1 MSQRF
6 GFYESLQHAV
16 TTLLEF
22 GYGRS
27 KFRRSNFVYNA
38 GKNMIRLHH
47 NRISIPSMKVNS
59 KIFLDSAI
67 DCSIRTTKNLTFI
80 IFSHYVLKLSK
91 LRFLVKI

>member
-27 KFRRSNFVYNA
+27 KFRRSNFA
-38 GKNMIRLHH
+38 GENMIRLHL
-47 NRISIPSMKVNS
+47 NQISIPSMKVNF

-67 DCSIRTTKNLTFI
+67 DCFIWTTKNLTFI
-80 IFSHYVLKLSK
+80 LFSHYVLYFSK